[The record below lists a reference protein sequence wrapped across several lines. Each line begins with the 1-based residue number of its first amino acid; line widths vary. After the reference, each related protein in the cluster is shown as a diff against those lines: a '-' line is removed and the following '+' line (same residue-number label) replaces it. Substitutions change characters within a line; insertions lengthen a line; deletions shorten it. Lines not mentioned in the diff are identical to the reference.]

1 MARMVVRLTLAVKR
15 QLRRMREET
24 KDKGVAMRCQ
34 IMLLSAQEGYTR
46 PRIAEAVGCGVA
58 WVSQV
63 RSRFAAGGVGS
74 LVDRREDNGELK
86 RDERFLSLLHD
97 LVDDS
102 PQDHGYPRPTW
113 TQELLVKVM
122 HQKVGVKVHVG
133 TMSRALAQI
142 KARLGRPRPTVG
154 CPWSKKAK
162 RARLRALERLLDSL
176 GPGDTAVYLDEVD
189 IHLNPKIGPDWM
201 NQGTQKQ
208 VVTPGKN
215 VKRYVCGALNAASRQ
230 ITWVQGSR
238 KDSQLFIGAL
248 RALAKAYP
256 GPGRIHVIL
265 DNYRIH
271 SSKASQAAIKEL
283 AGRVVLHF
291 LPPYSPEANDIER
304 VWLDMHADV
313 TRNHRSK
320 DIDELMGEVRQWMAR
335 RNRQAAASYRK
346 MAA

>member
-1 MARMVVRLTLAVKR
+1 MVVRLTLAVKR

-34 IMLLSAQEGYTR
+34 IILLSAIKGYTR
-46 PRIAEAVGCGVA
+46 PRIAESVGCGVS
-58 WVSQV
+58 WVGRV

-86 RDERFLSLLHD
+86 LDERFLSLLHD
-97 LVDDS
+97 LVDGS

-113 TQELLVKVM
+113 TQELLVQVM
-122 HQKVGVKVHVG
+122 HQKTGVKVHAG

-162 RARLRALERLLDSL
+162 RARLRALERLLASL

-208 VVTPGKN
+208 VLTPGQN
-215 VKRYVCGALNAASRQ
+215 VKRYVCGALDAATRK
-230 ITWVQGSR
+230 ITWVQGHR
-238 KDSQLFIGAL
+238 KDSQLFIAAL

-291 LPPYSPEANDIER
+291 LPPYSPEANLIER
-304 VWLDMHADV
+304 QWLDMHADV
-313 TRNHRSK
+313 TRNHRCK
-320 DIDELMGEVRQWMAR
+320 DIDELMGEVRQWMAQ
-335 RNRQAAASYRK
+335 RNRQAAATYRK

>member
-1 MARMVVRLTLAVKR
+1 MVVRLTLAVKR

-34 IMLLSAQEGYTR
+34 IILLSAIKGYTR
-46 PRIAEAVGCGVA
+46 PRIAESVGCGVS
-58 WVSQV
+58 WVGQV
-63 RSRFAAGGVGS
+63 RSRFVAGGVGS

-86 RDERFLSLLHD
+86 IDERFLSLLHD
-97 LVDDS
+97 LVDGS

-113 TQELLVKVM
+113 TQELLVQVM
-122 HQKVGVKVHVG
+122 HQKTGVKVHVG

-162 RARLRALERLLDSL
+162 RARLRALERLLAAL
-176 GPGDTAVYLDEVD
+176 GPEDTAVYLDEVD

-208 VVTPGKN
+208 VLTPGQN
-215 VKRYVCGALNAASRQ
+215 VKRYVCGALNAATRH
-230 ITWVQGSR
+230 ITWVQGPR
-238 KDSQLFIGAL
+238 KDSQLFIAAL
-248 RALAKAYP
+248 RALAKAYR

-271 SSKASQAAIKEL
+271 TSKASQAALKEL

-291 LPPYSPEANDIER
+291 LPPYSPEANLIER
-304 VWLDMHADV
+304 QWLDMHADV
-313 TRNHRSK
+313 TRNHRCR
-320 DIDELMGEVRQWMAR
+320 DIDELMGELRQWMAR